1 MFLEIEAHPYIF
13 RSLSTL
19 VGSDPENSID
29 ADNNM
34 FPAGTCFNIGWLSH
48 FIVDKQLDIPVSQT
62 NDVGGYGG
70 RFTTASLTRL
80 E

>member
-19 VGSDPENSID
+19 VDSDPENSID

-34 FPAGTCFNIGWLSH
+34 FPTGTCFNIGWLSH
-48 FIVDKQLDIPVSQT
+48 FDVDKQLEHSCVTDRNVPMILVVMVV
-62 NDVGGYGG
+62 D
-70 RFTTASLTRL
+70 SLL
-80 E
+80 DL